1 MNMFKYAFFIMVLL
15 LSAAISQAQTERP
28 NFILILS
35 DDQSWKGTSVLMDPD
50 EPESKSD
57 YYKTPNLERLA
68 SMGMRFTNGYSPA
81 PFCCPTRRS
90 LQIGQFPARQ
100 NLFHEQKKIEE
111 YYEKQPNISG
121 TLKGIDKRYKTA
133 HFGKWDFRSKVLT
146 PSRLGYDESDGAT
159 GNAGGGSRDSGGP
172 AAKEDPKRIDDV
184 TDSAC
189 AFMETCISQGNPF
202 YVQLSH
208 WAVHLDVYYKQE
220 TLDKVN
226 GREKGLIHNL
236 ATFAAMT
243 EDLDTGIGRLLDKV
257 EELGLLENTYIIFM
271 SDNGGRIDIPGEEPT
286 ELNAPL
292 RSGKGS
298 MYEGGIRVPFMICGP
313 GIEKGVSSD
322 VPVSGVDLL
331 PTMADLAGRPI
342 QHDRLDGGSLKKLLH
357 GESNSVLRN
366 QDYLIFHH
374 AITRYPQSAIRL
386 GDYKLVKT
394 YEENLI
400 ELYDL
405 SKDFREQ
412 NNLAKKMPEK
422 VQELDAKL
430 DGYLNEV
437 KATKKYTR
445 KKKKSTK

>member
-15 LSAAISQAQTERP
+15 LSAEISPARAERP

-35 DDQSWKGTSVLMDPD
+35 DDQSWKGTSVLMNPD

-189 AFMETCISQGNPF
+189 AFMETCISQENPF

-226 GREKGLIHNL
+226 EREKGLIHNL

-243 EDLDTGIGRLLDKV
+243 EDLDTGIGRLLDRV

-313 GIEKGVSSD
+313 GIEKG
-322 VPVSGVDLL
+322 GVFRR
-331 PTMADLAGRPI
+331 AG
-342 QHDRLDGGSLKKLLH
+342 
-357 GESNSVLRN
+357 
-366 QDYLIFHH
+366 
-374 AITRYPQSAIRL
+374 IRC
-386 GDYKLVKT
+386 
-394 YEENLI
+394 
-400 ELYDL
+400 
-405 SKDFREQ
+405 
-412 NNLAKKMPEK
+412 
-422 VQELDAKL
+422 
-430 DGYLNEV
+430 
-437 KATKKYTR
+437 
-445 KKKKSTK
+445 